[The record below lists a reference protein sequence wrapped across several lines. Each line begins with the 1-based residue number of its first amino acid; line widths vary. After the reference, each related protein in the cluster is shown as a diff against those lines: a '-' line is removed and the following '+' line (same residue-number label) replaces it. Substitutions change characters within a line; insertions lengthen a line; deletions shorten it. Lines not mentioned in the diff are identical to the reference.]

1 MAEPRC
7 SADAASSCHPGA
19 GDCPPVPGPGR
30 QAPGA
35 PLFAAAL
42 HLTALGL
49 AWALKLYYS
58 RAGADELFWI
68 LAPLA
73 RLAGLLCGL
82 EFTWAPGA
90 GFVHQAR
97 GICIAPACAGVNFLI
112 LCFVALHLVFTG
124 AGCLLAPGWRTVLV
138 WAALAPLACITAL
151 LVNAL
156 RVAGS
161 VFLYEAAIYSDRFTP
176 ALAHELF
183 GICLYLGTLMAL
195 CAAAKGLLARPG
207 RGVPV
212 LTIACGSYLGM
223 TVLLP
228 LCNGAALRY
237 GSRFLLHAAL
247 VSAGLLALA
256 ALALAVRQGRK
267 AVWAGKGI
275 RIRRCRMHRHRS

>member
-19 GDCPPVPGPGR
+19 GDCPPLPGPGR

-124 AGCLLAPGWRTVLV
+124 AGRLLAPGWRTVLV
-138 WAALAPLACITAL
+138 WAALAPLACTTAL

-183 GICLYLGTLMAL
+183 GICLYLGALMAL

-207 RGVPV
+207 QGVPV
-212 LTIACGSYLGM
+212 LAIACGSYLGM

-256 ALALAVRQGRK
+256 ALALAVRQGQIGR
-267 AVWAGKGI
+267 AHV
-275 RIRRCRMHRHRS
+275 